1 MGGTTRAWA
10 SGSYLRPPGRDGSK
24 PSRKLGAQDWAAA
37 NAIGFGVHGLSC
49 TWATR
54 AGQSYVAPL
63 GLGLLICEAGLQKP
77 FLTRGIKQTV
87 TRKDAHRVGVTLR
100 ALKALLPEGSAWACK
115 DPRAGAGGERGP
127 GPATRCTVPAHPFLG
142 TFRGGR
148 DHSQCCA

>member
-1 MGGTTRAWA
+1 MYTRPCPDGGREARSKAREEFQLRDVLSRPRKEARPRRAHRRRRWGGTTRAWA

-37 NAIGFGVHGLSC
+37 NAIGFGVHSLSC

-77 FLTRGIKQTV
+77 FLTQGIKQTV
-87 TRKDAHRVGVTLR
+87 TRKDVH
-100 ALKALLPEGSAWACK
+100 
-115 DPRAGAGGERGP
+115 
-127 GPATRCTVPAHPFLG
+127 
-142 TFRGGR
+142 
-148 DHSQCCA
+148 